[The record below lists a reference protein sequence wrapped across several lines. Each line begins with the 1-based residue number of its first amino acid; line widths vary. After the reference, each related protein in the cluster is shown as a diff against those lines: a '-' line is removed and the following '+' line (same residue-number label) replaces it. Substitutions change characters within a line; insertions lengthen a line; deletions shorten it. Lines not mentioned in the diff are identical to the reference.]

1 MMRVVVPSGGGGGGE
16 SSLSLKKK
24 KKKKIK
30 RRTPEFISFDRL
42 RFDLFKQVYNFI
54 LKP

>member
-1 MMRVVVPSGGGGGGE
+1 MMRVVVPSGGGGE
-16 SSLSLKKK
+16 SSLSLKK

-42 RFDLFKQVYNFI
+42 RFDLFKQVYDLI

>member
-1 MMRVVVPSGGGGGGE
+1 MMRVVVPSGGGGE

-24 KKKKIK
+24 KKKMR

-42 RFDLFKQVYNFI
+42 RFDLFKQVYYLI

>member
-1 MMRVVVPSGGGGGGE
+1 MMRVVVPSGGGGE
-16 SSLSLKKK
+16 SSLSLKK

-42 RFDLFKQVYNFI
+42 RFDLFKQVYYLI

>member
-1 MMRVVVPSGGGGGGE
+1 MMRVVVPSGGGGE

-24 KKKKIK
+24 KKKIYKKENTRI
-30 RRTPEFISFDRL
+30 FISFDRL

>member
-1 MMRVVVPSGGGGGGE
+1 MMRVVVPSGGGGE

-24 KKKKIK
+24 KKKMR

>member
-1 MMRVVVPSGGGGGGE
+1 MRVVVPSGGGGE

-24 KKKKIK
+24 KKKINMR

-42 RFDLFKQVYNFI
+42 RFDLFKQVYYLI